1 MKKNTQEKEKKIKTD
16 HLIKRVHFL
25 KSFRLGTCMVTR
37 GFFSASFISSEF
49 YQESWIFQTDLEQVQ
64 LSLKLCSFEAKVT
77 SFEIDKL
84 QILKLQACGFV
95 HVNHVASF
103 FHTLKFEKGVGV
115 ILQQTLGLCTTTISC
130 LLYMRLTNHVSCLTL
145 PKLLHFLV
153 DYLSYKIRTT
163 CLIYIY
169 IYR

>member
-1 MKKNTQEKEKKIKTD
+1 MLHVCHTKC
-16 HLIKRVHFL
+16 RF
-25 KSFRLGTCMVTR
+25 C
-37 GFFSASFISSEF
+37 
-49 YQESWIFQTDLEQVQ
+49 YQVIRYT
-64 LSLKLCSFEAKVT
+64 LKLCSFEAKVT

-103 FHTLKFEKGVGV
+103 FGTLKFEKGVGV
-115 ILQQTLGLCTTTISC
+115 ILQQILGLCTTTISC

-153 DYLSYKIRTT
+153 DYLSHKLRTT
-163 CLIYIY
+163 CHIYIYIYIY